1 MTLLIDK
8 AKDLKYMCK
17 ITPLADSHFHE
28 RDHLFDLR
36 ALYTAFEYIM
46 NESGALFGRFGNIFS
61 VSNQQLKGET
71 YII

>member
-46 NESGALFGRFGNIFS
+46 NESEDLATFFQFQMNI
-61 VSNQQLKGET
+61 
-71 YII
+71 